1 MRRLAAT
8 DIPATLA
15 ASTCVLVFAICFFS
29 LGSMT
34 RYLAS
39 RALKRQTSVLAR
51 GLREAVAGTRHELE
65 ELPPIE
71 ALNCRNG
78 TSDVLAQRAF
88 ENPYVRWIGLR
99 QAGEMICRSGLVNRN
114 PGPVAHVHVLD
125 NVWSVELVD
134 DSPGVVYVIQRR
146 DDVEY
151 IAIPETMLFDFESSI
166 ECLQCVTYQVDVT
179 QPDFQVKLGDWNRV
193 VLHQTEEAIVG
204 RTRAKLTVGV
214 LQRYIDQLQFEGRI
228 LAAGMSAIVAL
239 TLSFM
244 LYGLLMRQ
252 TSVASLMR
260 QGLQQNEFLPYYQP
274 IVDGRDGSV
283 LGAEALARWYRRG
296 KMVPPG
302 QFVPFAEEN
311 GLITPITEQIVKKV
325 LKDLKHLGW
334 LGTNRYISINA
345 EPDQIVKTDFCESL
359 VKQLIDS
366 GIPGRNIAVE
376 ITERRQ
382 LANLAEAR
390 SRLLCLANAGIDIKI
405 DDAGTG
411 FGGFS
416 YVQEL
421 PVSTLKIDKMFV
433 DTLRTQ
439 CDAKRPVLDA
449 IIHFAKASGLSTI
462 AEGVE
467 TNQQVDDLVKAGV
480 HAIQG
485 YVYSRPMSAE
495 KLVSWM
501 KEHEME
507 TPGII
512 TGSR

>member
-1 MRRLAAT
+1 
-8 DIPATLA
+8 
-15 ASTCVLVFAICFFS
+15 
-29 LGSMT
+29 
-34 RYLAS
+34 
-39 RALKRQTSVLAR
+39 
-51 GLREAVAGTRHELE
+51 
-65 ELPPIE
+65 
-71 ALNCRNG
+71 
-78 TSDVLAQRAF
+78 
-88 ENPYVRWIGLR
+88 
-99 QAGEMICRSGLVNRN
+99 MICRSGLVNRD
-114 PGPVAHVHVLD
+114 PGPSAHVHPID
-125 NVWSVELVD
+125 DVWSVELVD
-134 DSPGVVYVIQRR
+134 DKPGVVYVIQRR
-146 DDVEY
+146 GNVEY

-166 ECLQCVTYQVDVT
+166 DCPQCVTYRVDVQ

-214 LQRYIDQLQFEGRI
+214 LQRYIDQLRFEGLI
-228 LAAGMSAIVAL
+228 LAAGMSVIVAL
-239 TLSFM
+239 TFSFI
-244 LYGLLMRQ
+244 LYRLLMQQ
-252 TSVASLMR
+252 TSMTSLMR
-260 QGLQQNEFLPYYQP
+260 QGLRQNEFLPYYQP

-311 GLITPITEQIVKKV
+311 GLIGPITEQIVKKV
-325 LKDLKHLGW
+325 LKDLKDLGW

-382 LANLAEAR
+382 LTNLTEAR
-390 SRLLCLANAGIDIKI
+390 SRLLCLADAGIDIKI

-433 DTLRTQ
+433 DTLRTEG
-439 CDAKRPVLDA
+439 DAKRPVLDA
-449 IIHFAKASGLSTI
+449 IIHFERASGLRTI

-467 TNQQVDDLVKAGV
+467 TNEQVDYLVKAGV

-485 YVYSRPMSAE
+485 YVYSKPMPAGRLMRWVE
-495 KLVSWM
+495 
-501 KEHEME
+501 EREIE
-507 TPGII
+507 TVGAN